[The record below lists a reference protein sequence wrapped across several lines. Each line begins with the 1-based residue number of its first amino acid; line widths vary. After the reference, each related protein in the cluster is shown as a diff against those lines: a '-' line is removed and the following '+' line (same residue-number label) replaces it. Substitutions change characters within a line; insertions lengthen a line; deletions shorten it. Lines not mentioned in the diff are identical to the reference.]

1 MAIRAVLTSRH
12 AEIYRDSR
20 TLWEATLR
28 VHPESL
34 IAHNSLGKWF
44 IDKGQWIE
52 AREQCREHLRAGRD
66 FAFNATN
73 ITRQIRQRWIELFA
87 DYVAYIEIVYLE
99 PPVGT
104 ILAQNRQRVKSV
116 PEKVMLRLLER
127 LEPPTVT
134 ECHSLIL
141 E

>member
-1 MAIRAVLTSRH
+1 LQSHHDVRAARRGQRYVAGQTAADDAGRRLGRH
-12 AEIYRDSR
+12 LDIN
-20 TLWEATLR
+20 ATDNQGE
-28 VHPESL
+28 V
-34 IAHNSLGKWF
+34 IQA
-44 IDKGQWIE
+44 

-87 DYVAYIEIVYLE
+87 DYGAYIEIVYLE